1 MDIKGF
7 YAIRYVSQR
16 TGLTPHVIRAWEKRY
31 QAVGPRRSPKNRRL
45 YSEDDVQRLQLLK
58 RITDAG
64 HNISHVAG
72 LDSSELSELAQQEAP
87 VTTCALKDNGRR
99 LQSNAAQDYR
109 SECLSAVIN
118 LDPDRLNRSYDQA
131 AVDLTRSVL
140 LRDLIVPLFGEI
152 GNLWRNGSLKII
164 NEHMATSVTRTLLLN
179 MLTATAVAESA
190 PRIVVATAVGQW
202 HDLGALTV
210 ALTAAE
216 CGWRPLYFG
225 PDLPVE
231 EIAAAARQT
240 SARAVA
246 ISITHLLD
254 RHPLTDELRKLR
266 RYIGNDLILF
276 VGGQAVSG
284 HMQILE
290 EINAKQIASID
301 QLSEELDSVLKEP
314 ELSPLDFRK
323 IPPKTV

>member
-1 MDIKGF
+1 MDKKGV

-31 QAVGPRRSPKNRRL
+31 QAVVPLRSPKNRRL

-58 RITDAG
+58 RVTDAD
-64 HNISHVAG
+64 HNISHVAT
-72 LDSSELSELAQQEAP
+72 LDSSELLELAQQEASMAP
-87 VTTCALKDNGRR
+87 WALSNNSRH
-99 LQSNAAQDYR
+99 LQRKAAQDYR

-118 LDPDRLNRSYDQA
+118 LDPDRLNRAYDQA
-131 AVDLTRSVL
+131 AVDLTRSAL
-140 LRDLIVPLFGEI
+140 LKEVIVPLFEEI

-164 NEHMATSVTRTLLLN
+164 NEHMATLVTRTLLLN
-179 MLTATAVAESA
+179 ILRATAVSDTA
-190 PRIVVATAVGQW
+190 PRIVIATAVGQW
-202 HDLGALTV
+202 HDMGALTV

-216 CGWRPLYFG
+216 YGWQPLYYG
-225 PDLPVE
+225 PNLPVE
-231 EIAAAARQT
+231 EIAAAVKQS

-254 RHPLTDELRKLR
+254 QHPLVNELRKLR

-284 HMQILE
+284 HTQILN
-290 EINAKQIASID
+290 EINAKHIPNID
-301 QLSEELDSVLKEP
+301 QLSEELNSVLAEN
-314 ELSPLDFRK
+314 
-323 IPPKTV
+323 VG

>member
-1 MDIKGF
+1 MDKKGV

-31 QAVGPRRSPKNRRL
+31 KAVVPLRSPKNRRL
-45 YSEDDVQRLQLLK
+45 YSEDDVQRLLLLK
-58 RITDAG
+58 RVTDEG
-64 HNISHVAG
+64 HNISHIAK
-72 LDSSELSELAQQEAP
+72 LDSSELLELAQQEASMAP
-87 VTTCALKDNGRR
+87 WATNSNSRH
-99 LQSNAAQDYR
+99 LQQKAAQDYR
-109 SECLSAVIN
+109 NECLSAVIN

-131 AVDLTRSVL
+131 TVDLTRSAL
-140 LRDLIVPLFGEI
+140 LKEVIVPLFEEI

-179 MLTATAVAESA
+179 MLRATAVSDTA
-190 PRIVVATAVGQW
+190 PRIVIATAVGQW
-202 HDLGALTV
+202 HDMGALTV

-216 CGWRPLYFG
+216 YGWHPLYYG
-225 PDLPVE
+225 PNLPVE
-231 EIAAAARQT
+231 EIAAAVKQS

-254 RHPLTDELRKLR
+254 QHPLVSELRKLR

-284 HMQILE
+284 HPQIIE
-290 EINAKQIASID
+290 EINAKHIPNID
-301 QLSEELDSVLKEP
+301 QLSEELNSAFNGNVD
-314 ELSPLDFRK
+314 
-323 IPPKTV
+323 

>member
-1 MDIKGF
+1 MDKKGV

-31 QAVGPRRSPKNRRL
+31 QAVVPLRSPKNRRL
-45 YSEDDVQRLQLLK
+45 YSEDDVGRLQLLK
-58 RITDAG
+58 RVTDAG
-64 HNISHVAG
+64 HNISQVAK

-87 VTTCALKDNGRR
+87 MTPWASKNNGRR
-99 LQSNAAQDYR
+99 LQLKAAQDYR

-131 AVDLTRSVL
+131 AVDLTRSAL
-140 LRDLIVPLFGEI
+140 LKEIIVPLFAEI
-152 GNLWRNGSLKII
+152 GSLWRNGSLKII

-179 MLTATAVAESA
+179 MLRATAVSDSA
-190 PRIVVATAVGQW
+190 PRIVIATAAGQW

-216 CGWRPLYFG
+216 YGWHPLYFG

-254 RHPLTDELRKLR
+254 RHSLVDELRKLR

-284 HMQILE
+284 CTQILE
-290 EINAKQIASID
+290 EINAKHNASVD
-301 QLSEELDSVLKEP
+301 QLCEELNSVLTEN
-314 ELSPLDFRK
+314 
-323 IPPKTV
+323 VV

>member
-1 MDIKGF
+1 MDKKGV

-31 QAVGPRRSPKNRRL
+31 QAVVPLRSPKNRRL
-45 YSEDDVQRLQLLK
+45 YSEDDVQRLLLLK
-58 RITDAG
+58 RVADEG
-64 HNISHVAG
+64 HNISHIAK
-72 LDSSELSELAQQEAP
+72 LDSSELLELAQQEASMTP
-87 VTTCALKDNGRR
+87 WALNNNGRH
-99 LQSNAAQDYR
+99 LHQKAAQDYR

-131 AVDLTRSVL
+131 AVDLTRSAL
-140 LRDLIVPLFGEI
+140 LKEVIVPLFEEI

-164 NEHMATSVTRTLLLN
+164 NEHMATLVTRTLLLN
-179 MLTATAVAESA
+179 MLRATAVSDTA
-190 PRIVVATAVGQW
+190 PRIVIATAVGQW
-202 HDLGALTV
+202 HDMGALTV

-216 CGWRPLYFG
+216 YGWYPLYFG
-225 PDLPVE
+225 PNLPVE
-231 EIAAAARQT
+231 EIAAAVKQS

-254 RHPLTDELRKLR
+254 QHPLVNELRKLR

-284 HMQILE
+284 HAQILE
-290 EINAKQIASID
+290 EINAKHIPNID
-301 QLSEELDSVLKEP
+301 QLCEELSSVLNENV
-314 ELSPLDFRK
+314 R
-323 IPPKTV
+323 